1 MDIAK
6 IRKKI
11 RKDQEDTQQREK
23 AGKDKSPG
31 DAQETSQREAEDSA
45 ANKGTGSPPPADV
58 KREKTRPAKE
68 APATRA
74 KVAPEPKA
82 EDVTLDEDSAGAGE
96 IREEEEKIEILT
108 FSLGKEE
115 FAFKIFDLFEILR
128 YQRITRVPKMPDY
141 VIGITSL
148 RGKIIPVVNLK
159 QKLGLTQQSAGMD
172 QRGKILII
180 KGPRGPVGAFV
191 DRVIG
196 VVRIPV
202 QEILPPPS
210 HLTEIE
216 LKYIEGVAVVDKRF
230 IPIIHMKETV
240 AIDFQ

>member
-11 RKDQEDTQQREK
+11 RKDQEETQQGEK
-23 AGKDKSPG
+23 TGKEKIPG
-31 DAQETSQREAEDSA
+31 DSQEISQKETEESA
-45 ANKGTGSPPPADV
+45 AKKGAASPSHADV
-58 KREKTRPAKE
+58 KREKARPAKE
-68 APATRA
+68 APVTQD
-74 KVAPEPKA
+74 KDAPEPKA
-82 EDVTLDEDSAGAGE
+82 EVSTFDEDSAGAVD
-96 IREEEEKIEILT
+96 ILEEEAKIEILT

-115 FAFKIFDLFEILR
+115 FAFKIFDLYEILR
-128 YQRITRVPKMPDY
+128 FQRITRVPKMPDY
-141 VIGITSL
+141 LIGITSL

-159 QKLGLTQQSAGMD
+159 QKLGLTQKSADMD